1 MRALIIAAAL
11 FFYALPTQA
20 DDRIPPVANKIVKR
34 ECGPC
39 HMAFQPLLLPQRSW
53 ILLMNNLSDH
63 FGESAN
69 LNEGDRR
76 EILGY
81 LTGGAADVTLSRA
94 GVKILRNLKA
104 DETPL
109 RITDLLHWR
118 RKHGGNDYARMME
131 TAKAKSK
138 ADCIPCHRD
147 ADSGNYDDDHE
158 SDDDDERKIKRKDN

>member
-1 MRALIIAAAL
+1 MRILVIAAAL
-11 FFYALPTQA
+11 FLLPAPTQA

-34 ECGPC
+34 ECGGC

-53 ILLMNNLSDH
+53 LLLMGNLSDH

-81 LTGGAADVTLSRA
+81 LTGGSADVTLSKA
-94 GVKILRNLKA
+94 GVKIMRNVKT

-109 RITDLLHWR
+109 RITGLPHWQ
-118 RKHGGNDYARMME
+118 RKHKGGDYALMMKA
-131 TAKAKSK
+131 TKAKSN
-138 ADCIPCHRD
+138 ADCVSCHQD
-147 ADSGNYDDDHE
+147 ADNGNYDDDHGH
-158 SDDDDERKIKRKDN
+158 DDDDERKKKNN